1 MKFYYFKVNK
11 NVLKKSL
18 GALKEEKNKMKD
30 EVLNAS
36 GLLDERGSNIK
47 VLDENSDPLSRD
59 SNTFYRQSK
68 IVRKAEL
75 MKKIKI

>member
-18 GALKEEKNKMKD
+18 GALKKERNKMKD

-36 GLLDERGSNIK
+36 GLLDERGSKIK
-47 VLDENSDPLSRD
+47 VCDEKSDSLSRD

-68 IVRKAEL
+68 RIRRAEL
-75 MKKIKI
+75 IKKINI